1 MTGFVAKSL
10 AATVSVIQRI
20 MPINQMI
27 HWGWKAPSTIP
38 VQEIWRSDPVLAMG
52 FTRRHP
58 FSAQGRDCGPDLAC
72 LETC

>member
-27 HWGWKAPSTIP
+27 HGGWEAP
-38 VQEIWRSDPVLAMG
+38 
-52 FTRRHP
+52 F
-58 FSAQGRDCGPDLAC
+58 
-72 LETC
+72 

>member
-1 MTGFVAKSL
+1 MAKLL

-27 HWGWKAPSTIP
+27 HGGWEAPSTIP
-38 VQEIWRSDPVLAMG
+38 VQEIWRSDQVLAMG
-52 FTRRHP
+52 FTRRLP
-58 FSAQGRDCGPDLAC
+58 FYAQGRDCGPDLAC